1 MESVYIHFLIKWWLK
16 SRKILHN
23 SEIK

>member
-1 MESVYIHFLIKWWLK
+1 MESVYIHLLIKWWLK